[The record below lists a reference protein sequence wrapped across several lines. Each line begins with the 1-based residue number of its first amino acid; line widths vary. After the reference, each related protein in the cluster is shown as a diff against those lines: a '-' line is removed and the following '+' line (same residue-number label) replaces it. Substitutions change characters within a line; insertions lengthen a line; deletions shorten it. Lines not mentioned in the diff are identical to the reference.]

1 MNEDKR
7 KKLLRRKSKGF
18 VQKLNK
24 IGLTETK
31 INRETDK
38 KKMKCTERDWNAQI
52 REEKE
57 GVRGR

>member
-1 MNEDKR
+1 MRKAQKGKKKKMNEDKR

-38 KKMKCTERDWNAQI
+38 KKMKCTERD
-52 REEKE
+52 
-57 GVRGR
+57 